1 MLRALT
7 RKASS
12 GIWKLYFNIFRV
24 HSPGSYFYNR
34 AEIVWNGKIHL
45 NIFQTCDFSDKK
57 TVLWL
62 KKRGGIQFPILWLNQ
77 IQMKKRWNSVSNPVI
92 MPDWAECQNRVFFQA
107 AAGGLGQ
114 SPFRRIVYYVN
125 EPILKLH
132 WVHTKQVLNK
142 NPFIP
147 LPI

>member
-1 MLRALT
+1 MFWALT

-62 KKRGGIQFPILWLNQ
+62 KKKRWNSVPNPVIEPDSVE
-77 IQMKKRWNSVSNPVI
+77 KRWNSVSNPVI
-92 MPDWAECQNRVFFQA
+92 MPDWAECQNRVFFKA
-107 AAGGLGQ
+107 AACGLGQ

>member
-1 MLRALT
+1 MITFRDFSFRNHAKRQKWLGALT
-7 RKASS
+7 RKPST

-34 AEIVWNGKIHL
+34 PEIVWNGKIHL
-45 NIFQTCDFSDKK
+45 NIFQTPDFSDKK

-62 KKRGGIQFPILWLNQ
+62 QKKTMEFSF
-77 IQMKKRWNSVSNPVI
+77 KSCE
-92 MPDWAECQNRVFFQA
+92 PDSTECQNKVFLK
-107 AAGGLGQ
+107 AAGLHQ
-114 SPFRRIVYYVN
+114 SLFHRIVYYVN